1 MLKTRTLTRIAA
13 SALVASVAFAPTAF
27 AANKPAPKPVIK
39 TTAKPAGKPVAKPVA
54 APAGPCVIVT
64 PAPSFQTI
72 KIAGTQINTT
82 AALVAA
88 DKANCFAKYGIKLAF
103 TDAFPAPGVAL
114 TALAGGSIEVTYAP
128 TVPII
133 NFVVNAGLKA
143 KILAPGDGYA
153 PGQQAKILEGG
164 TSKMIDDTAVL
175 VKTGGAIKSW
185 ADLEGKSV
193 AVPARK
199 AQLEVTIA
207 AKVRE
212 DGGDPSKV
220 KFLALG
226 MPEMAAAIKKGDIDA
241 GGVVEP
247 FGTAGV
253 ADGLSLLG
261 FPAAGFFNDGGAVG
275 VWLATEAWTSAHRDL
290 ALAFQKAMAESNAW
304 ASAPANLSKV
314 RAEIPKITGVT
325 AAEAAASN
333 IPFLPTAPVSASDV
347 SSVASKMNFMGYIS
361 KKVDAAALLFR

>member
-1 MLKTRTLTRIAA
+1 MLKTSTLSRIAA
-13 SALVASVAFAPTAF
+13 SALIASVAFAPGAF
-27 AANKPAPKPVIK
+27 AANKPAPKPVAK
-39 TTAKPAGKPVAKPVA
+39 TTAKPVAKPVA
-54 APAGPCVIVT
+54 APSGPCAIVT
-64 PAPSFQTI
+64 PAPTMQTI

-82 AALVAA
+82 AAVLAA
-88 DKANCFAKYGIKLAF
+88 DKANCFAKYGIKLAW

-153 PGQQAKILEGG
+153 PGQQAKILDSG
-164 TSKMIDDTAVL
+164 TSKMNDDTAVL
-175 VKTGGAIKSW
+175 VKTGGSIKSW
-185 ADLEGKSV
+185 ADLEGKTV

-226 MPEMAAAIKKGDIDA
+226 MPDMAAAIKKGDIDA

-247 FGTAGV
+247 FGTSGL
-253 ADGLSLLG
+253 ADGLTLLG

-275 VWLATEAWTSAHRDL
+275 VWLATDAWASAHRDL
-290 ALAFQKAMAESNAW
+290 ALAFQKAMSESNAW
-304 ASAPANLSKV
+304 AAAPANLSKV

-333 IPFLPTAPVSASDV
+333 IPFLPTSAVTASDV
-347 SSVASKMNFMGYIS
+347 SSVATKMNFLGYIS
-361 KKVDAAALLFR
+361 KKVDAASLLFK

>member
-1 MLKTRTLTRIAA
+1 MLKTSSLTRIAA
-13 SALVASVAFAPTAF
+13 SALVASVAFAPAAS
-27 AANKPAPKPVIK
+27 AANKPAPKPVAK
-39 TTAKPAGKPVAKPVA
+39 TTAKPAAKPSA
-54 APAGPCVIVT
+54 APSGPCAIVT
-64 PAPSFQTI
+64 PAPTIQTI

-82 AALVAA
+82 AAVVAA
-88 DKANCFAKYGIKLAF
+88 DKANCFAKYGIKLAW

-114 TALAGGSIEVTYAP
+114 TALAGGSIDITYAP

-143 KILAPGDGYA
+143 KILAAGDGFA
-153 PGQQAKILEGG
+153 PGQQAKILDSG
-164 TSKMIDDTAVL
+164 TSKMNDDTAVL
-175 VKTGGAIKSW
+175 VKSGGAIKSW

-193 AVPARK
+193 AVPARR

-226 MPEMAAAIKKGDIDA
+226 MPDMAAAIKKGDIDA
-241 GGVVEP
+241 AGVVEP
-247 FGTAGV
+247 FGTSGL
-253 ADGLSLLG
+253 ADGLSILG

-275 VWLATEAWTSAHRDL
+275 VWLATDAWASSHRDL
-290 ALAFQKAMAESNAW
+290 ALAFQKAMSESNAW
-304 ASAPANLSKV
+304 ASQSANLTKV

-333 IPFLPTAPVSASDV
+333 LPFLPTGPVTASDV
-347 SSVASKMNFMGYIS
+347 ASVATKMNFMGYIT
-361 KKVDAAALLFR
+361 KKVDAASLLFK